1 LVSEFEAE
9 MILDVRTVGLL
20 SGVMPLALGIV
31 MLTYWHLRRVY
42 AGFGHWVI
50 SNFILGIGFLLIDT
64 RDMIPDFFSIIVG
77 NVLLVYA
84 MLLVYE
90 GLQLFMERPGF
101 NLWNYVF
108 LLFYIVL
115 QIFFTYVMDAVNFRI
130 VLVSAITCFYHFRMA
145 VSLIRYMPERLRKT
159 SNVIVI
165 LFMIS
170 ALLALLRAVVTLLR
184 ATQTDLASDNFLFWY
199 ALVFLISVLS
209 WTFCFFLLSS
219 ARLELDLEDAH
230 KELTLI
236 AHTDPLTGLFNRRY
250 FFEHAEA
257 EFKRLM
263 RYRHGASLL
272 MIDVD
277 LFKNINDGFGHM
289 AGDKI
294 LNGVATILREQLRAF
309 DLVARLGGDE
319 FIVMLLNVNE
329 PQSFKIAERICKAVE
344 RTSVTF
350 EDNQLEFRLS
360 VGLTSLIPNEDDLVM
375 AIQRADKALYQAK
388 LEGRNRVSIA

>member
-1 LVSEFEAE
+1 

-20 SGVMPLALGIV
+20 SGVMPLALGMV

-42 AGFGHWVI
+42 AGFGYWVI

-64 RDMIPDFFSIIVG
+64 RGMIPDFFSIILG

-90 GLQLFMERPGF
+90 GLQLFMGRLSF
-101 NLWNYVF
+101 NLWNYV
-108 LLFYIVL
+108 LLLSYVIL
-115 QIFFTYVMDAVNFRI
+115 QNFFTYAMDDINFRI
-130 VLVSAITCFYHFRMA
+130 VLVSSITCFYHLRMA
-145 VSLIRYMPERLRKT
+145 ISLIRYMPERLRKT

-170 ALLALLRAVVTLLR
+170 ALLALLRAVVTILR
-184 ATQTDLASDNFLFWY
+184 VTPTDLASDSFLFWY
-199 ALVFLISVLS
+199 ALVFLITVLT
-209 WTFCFFLLSS
+209 WTFSFFLLSS

-230 KELTLI
+230 KELSLI
-236 AHTDPLTGLFNRRY
+236 ANTDPLTGLFNRRY

-263 RYRHGASLL
+263 RYRYGASLL

-277 LFKNINDGFGHM
+277 LFKNINDGFGHI

-294 LNGVATILREQLRAF
+294 LNGVATILREQLRTF

-329 PQSFKIAERICKAVE
+329 PQSFRIAERICKAVE
-344 RTSVTF
+344 RTPVTF